1 MKYGLTLP
9 QDFIDHVMSDEGTR
23 FLEEQGI
30 LQESWDKKI
39 AEWETDGLV
48 SFLPN
53 NAGSV
58 DVEDF

>member
-1 MKYGLTLP
+1 MNTREDGKLGE
-9 QDFIDHVMSDEGTR
+9 DRAVR

-39 AEWETDGLV
+39 AEWETGGLV

-53 NAGSV
+53 YAGSM
-58 DVEDF
+58 DIEDF